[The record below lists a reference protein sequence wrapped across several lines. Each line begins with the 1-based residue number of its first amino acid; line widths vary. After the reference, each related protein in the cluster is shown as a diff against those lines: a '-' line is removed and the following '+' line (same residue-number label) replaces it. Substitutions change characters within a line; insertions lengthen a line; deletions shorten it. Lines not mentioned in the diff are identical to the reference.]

1 MTADYLTAEVRTTL
15 RLDIAAACE
24 RAELVEAIEGSV
36 LWLRLKRGGWDDERR
51 RLDALP
57 WGYERMDKDYGPDP
71 VLPV

>member
-1 MTADYLTAEVRTTL
+1 MTADLRAEVRVTL
-15 RLDIAAACE
+15 RHDIAAARE

-36 LWLRLKRGGWDDERR
+36 LWLRLKRGGLDDERR